1 MFLSIS
7 PINVFN
13 KSIILTKQTYDQA
26 FIRSTKHQT
35 INMIMGSTT
44 KFQFYKP
51 KFMRMKQLKKKQF
64 MSSDCLFNI
73 NNFDYTNY

>member
-7 PINVFN
+7 SINVFN
-13 KSIILTKQTYDQA
+13 KSIILTTQTYDQS
-26 FIRSTKHQT
+26 FTGSTKHQT
-35 INMIMGSTT
+35 INIIMGSTT

-51 KFMRMKQLKKKQF
+51 KLMRIKQLKKKQF
-64 MSSDCLFNI
+64 VSSDCLFNI